1 MSPKKGLHSTLP
13 TTKTPP
19 HHHRYC
25 TLTTIVKSIS
35 TLHTSF
41 YTPHHFPKFLFG
53 FMSISGVAGY
63 YCMDWWYERS
73 LAERQNIYNAAYHT
87 NHQNQSREDQVKR
100 QVTARDGHYK
110 RRKAL
115 FVERLSPYQQT
126 VLQQQQQQQQQQC
139 DDGSTSLETEK
150 QQKRLVTLNVVAP
163 VTTTN
168 QSISLQRQVT
178 KFW

>member
-1 MSPKKGLHSTLP
+1 MSPKKGLHSTIP
-13 TTKTPP
+13 TIKTPP

-73 LAERQNIYNAAYHT
+73 LAERQNIYSAAYHT
-87 NHQNQSREDQVKR
+87 NQNSREDQVKR
-100 QVTARDGHYK
+100 Q
-110 RRKAL
+110 
-115 FVERLSPYQQT
+115 
-126 VLQQQQQQQQQQC
+126 
-139 DDGSTSLETEK
+139 
-150 QQKRLVTLNVVAP
+150 
-163 VTTTN
+163 
-168 QSISLQRQVT
+168 
-178 KFW
+178 